1 MIVLLWHAKTF
12 NKEIKLIRVSDYI
25 ANFISD
31 ELGLK
36 DIFMLSGAGSMHL
49 TDGVACNP
57 KLRPICLHHEQSVS
71 MALEAYARTNENFA
85 VGYFSTG
92 PAALNAITGL
102 GGAWQDT
109 VPCLFISGNVKSSTC
124 SHSEGVPNLRQFG
137 VQELDIIPV
146 VSSLCKYAV
155 HLTKPEM
162 IRYELEKAVSIA
174 KSGRPGP
181 VWIDIPM
188 DVQSAFIDQEILPN
202 YRSIYQAP
210 KASPEDILCVASLL
224 SSSKR
229 PVIIAGR
236 GIRLSGARELLKELA
251 IEFNIPV
258 VTPYLGID
266 NLRHDLDVYIGK
278 TGVKGDR
285 PANFAMQN
293 SDLILAIGTSLH
305 ISVVGYEYEHFARA
319 AKKVVIDI
327 DLTSHMKKTIKI
339 DKLIESDAS
348 YAIKELIIKLR
359 QINTR
364 FTQNWL
370 EQCVSWKN
378 KYPVCLPEY
387 EKTEGK
393 INIYSFMDRLCSLAG
408 EGDAFI
414 GDAGSAIY
422 AVSQGIKLINDRQ
435 RYIPSSAMAT
445 MGYTVPAAFGVSAAL
460 GDKRVLAITG
470 DGSLQ
475 QNIQELQTFLHY
487 KLPIKLFIWNNDGYL
502 SIRASQKN
510 YFNERYIGEGARSG
524 VSIPDTLKIANAY
537 GIAAAR
543 VNELN
548 ELDAAIEMAL
558 NYDGPFILEII
569 TPPEQPIIP
578 TVSSKVNEDGTMS
591 SRPLEDMAP
600 FLDRDEFAKNMII
613 PAI

>member
-1 MIVLLWHAKTF
+1 M
-12 NKEIKLIRVSDYI
+12 IRVSDYI
-25 ANFISD
+25 ATFISD
-31 ELGLK
+31 RLGLK

-57 KLRPICLHHEQSVS
+57 KLRAICVHHEQSAS
-71 MALEAYARTNENFA
+71 MALEAYARTNENFG

-92 PAALNAITGL
+92 PAALNALTGL

-109 VPCLFISGNVKSSTC
+109 VPCLFISGNVKRSTC
-124 SHSEGVPNLRQFG
+124 SHSEGVPRLRQFG

-181 VWIDIPM
+181 VWLDIPM
-188 DVQSAFIDQEILPN
+188 DVQSAYIDPDALSSFNSTEQQ
-202 YRSIYQAP
+202 ST
-210 KASPEDILCVASLL
+210 ASQEDIDYVVKLIMNAT
-224 SSSKR
+224 R

-236 GIRLSGARELLKELA
+236 GVRLAGARGLLKDIA
-251 IEFNIPV
+251 IDFNIPV

-305 ISVVGYEYEHFARA
+305 ITVVGYEYEQFARD

-327 DLTSHMKKTIKI
+327 DLTSHLKKTIKI
-339 DKLIESDAS
+339 DRMIESDAR
-348 YAIKELIIKLR
+348 YALTEILTKLHKSKFKS
-359 QINTR
+359 TR
-364 FTQNWL
+364 DWIDRCIT
-370 EQCVSWKN
+370 WKN
-378 KYPVCLPEY
+378 KYPVLLPEY
-387 EKTEGK
+387 KSTVGA
-393 INIYSFMDRLCSLAG
+393 INVYSFMERLSALAS
-408 EGDAFI
+408 EGDVFI

-422 AVSQGIKLINDRQ
+422 AVSQGVNLLHDNQ

-445 MGYTVPAAFGVSAAL
+445 MGYTVPAAIGVSAAL
-460 GDKRVLAITG
+460 NDKRVLAITG

-475 QNIQELQTFLHY
+475 QNIQELQTYLHY

-510 YFNERYIGEGARSG
+510 YFDERYIGEGPRSG
-524 VSIPDTLKIANAY
+524 VSIPDTLKIAEAY
-537 GIAAAR
+537 GIASAR
-543 VNELN
+543 VKDLA
-548 ELDAAIEMAL
+548 ELDQAIKKAL
-558 NYDGPFILEII
+558 DHDGPYILEVI

-578 TVSSKVNEDGTMS
+578 TVSSRVNADGSMS

-600 FLDRDEFAKNMII
+600 FLEREEYLSNMII

>member
-1 MIVLLWHAKTF
+1 M
-12 NKEIKLIRVSDYI
+12 IRVSDYI
-25 ANFISD
+25 AQFISD
-31 ELGLK
+31 RLGLK
-36 DIFMLSGAGSMHL
+36 DVFMLSGAGSMHL

-57 KLRPICLHHEQSVS
+57 KLRAICVHHEQSAS
-71 MALEAYARTNENFA
+71 MALEAYARTNENFG

-92 PAALNAITGL
+92 PAALNALTGL

-109 VPCLFISGNVKSSTC
+109 VPCLFISGQVKRSTC
-124 SHSEGVPNLRQFG
+124 SHTEGVLGLRQFG

-155 HLTKPEM
+155 HLTQPEM
-162 IRYELEKAVSIA
+162 VRYELEKAVSIA

-188 DVQSAFIDQEILPN
+188 DVQSALIDPDKLPAFT
-202 YRSIYQAP
+202 SIEQAP
-210 KASPEDILCVASLL
+210 TASDDVLDELRDMFMKAE
-224 SSSKR
+224 R

-236 GIRLSGARELLKELA
+236 GIRLAGARELLQTLA
-251 IEFNIPV
+251 TEFNVPV

-285 PANFAMQN
+285 PANFTMQN
-293 SDLILAIGTSLH
+293 SDLVLAIGTSLH
-305 ISVVGYEYEHFARA
+305 ISVVGYEYDQFARA
-319 AKKVVIDI
+319 AKKVIIDI
-327 DLTSHMKKTIKI
+327 DLTSHRKRTIKI
-339 DKLIESDAS
+339 DRLIESDAKV
-348 YAIKELIIKLR
+348 ALQGLLTRLR
-359 QINTR
+359 DSNY
-364 FTQNWL
+364 NSVSGPWL
-370 EQCVSWKN
+370 KRCVAWKN

-387 EKTEGK
+387 EKTVGA
-393 INIYSFMDRLCSLAG
+393 INVYTFMDRLSALAK

-422 AVSQGIKLINDRQ
+422 AVSQGLILRHNNQ

-445 MGYTVPAAFGVSAAL
+445 MGYTVPAALGVSAAL
-460 GDKRVLAITG
+460 GDKRVMAITG

-475 QNIQELQTFLHY
+475 QNIQELQTILHY
-487 KLPIKLFIWNNDGYL
+487 NLPIKLFIWNNDGYL

-510 YFNERYIGEGARSG
+510 YFNERYIGEGPRSG
-524 VSIPDTLKIANAY
+524 VTIPDTLKICAAY
-537 GIAAAR
+537 GLTAAR
-543 VNELN
+543 VSKITD
-548 ELDAAIEMAL
+548 LDEAIQKAIDH
-558 NYDGPFILEII
+558 DGPYILEII

-578 TVSSKVNEDGTMS
+578 TVSSRINPDGSMS

-600 FLDRDEFAKNMII
+600 FLSRDEYLANLLIDEV
-613 PAI
+613 